1 MVKNSAKF
9 NHTVKTMTT
18 TNTFFRSSILYNF
31 SGVGIFMLLLTSCL
45 RKELPVTPHEA
56 GDVLVAGVDMDP
68 LYKYQIYYDLKT
80 NTVVGKNEKT
90 IWDLGFET
98 TADGYH
104 VVLNS
109 ARAMYAMQANAADFG
124 SVSFADT
131 AGFAENRRWDSPTGS
146 WDSTA
151 VGDWR
156 TKKPVYIID
165 RGFDPMGKHQGWAKL
180 QLTAV
185 TDSSYNISFA
195 NLTDGVATH
204 LQVKKDSLYNLSFVS
219 LTTNQQLTVE
229 PPKQSWDLVF
239 TQYTFVFYDQIP
251 VTPYLV
257 TGCLLNRYNTTA
269 YLDTVSDFTSLGFA
283 SVNQDLFLADMGVI
297 GYDWKAYNGVSYA
310 IRTKNK
316 YLIRDAEGMVYKLR
330 FTGFYN
336 AQGAKGS
343 PQWEYQRL

>member
-1 MVKNSAKF
+1 M
-9 NHTVKTMTT
+9 
-18 TNTFFRSSILYNF
+18 NTFICSSIPFKL
-31 SGVGIFMLLLTSCL
+31 SGVGIIMLLLTSCL
-45 RKELPVTPHEA
+45 QKELPVTPHEA

-90 IWDLGFET
+90 IWDLGFEA
-98 TADGYH
+98 TAEGYH

-109 ARAMYAMQANAADFG
+109 ARAMYVMPTMATNFEA
-124 SVSFADT
+124 VTFADT
-131 AGFAENRRWDSPTGS
+131 AGFAANRRWDSPSGS
-146 WDSTA
+146 MDSTA

-156 TKKPVYIID
+156 AKKTVYIID

-180 QLTAV
+180 QLTSV
-185 TDSSYNISFA
+185 TDSSFNIAFA
-195 NLTDGVATH
+195 NLADGIATH
-204 LQVKKDSLYNLSFVS
+204 LSVKKDSLYNLSFVS
-219 LTTNQQLTVE
+219 LTTNQQLMVE

-239 TQYTFVFYDQIP
+239 TQYTFVFYGQIP

-283 SVNQDLFLADMGVI
+283 SVNQDLFVPNMGAI

-310 IRTKNK
+310 IKTKNK
-316 YLIRDAEGMVYKLR
+316 YLIRDADGIVYKLR

-336 AQGAKGS
+336 AQGVKGS
-343 PQWEYQRL
+343 PQLEYQRL